1 MGIRFYSNRD
11 VALGQFLIENCFQLH
26 ATQNATTSSH
36 FIEKREKNERE
47 NTMLD
52 HTLSYVHRP
61 GRIDVTVHR
70 IGDSTTATTA
80 TEMVSGNNGS
90 GPFHAPIYMHSFCKV
105 KMKKS
110 NLKMKLMC
118 CIDSFFFFLYS
129 LLIYFYC
136 FIKL

>member
-26 ATQNATTSSH
+26 ATPQNATTSSH

-70 IGDSTTATTA
+70 IGDSTTATMA
-80 TEMVSGNNGS
+80 TEMVSGNHGS

-105 KMKKS
+105 KIKKK
-110 NLKMKLMC
+110 LKK
-118 CIDSFFFFLYS
+118 IG
-129 LLIYFYC
+129 
-136 FIKL
+136 IKVILK